1 MEGEEDGLG
10 SADDRRTRALL
21 APASALQPL
30 ASVLPRHCS
39 ASPGSC
45 LGPGAADA
53 PLPFWHVLRAAFPHA
68 SVPFPRSSSPKM
80 TQQMRDLQLAQ
91 ARKPPGPSSPN
102 AAKRLY
108 RNLSG
113 KFRVN
118 YTSFDEGSL
127 AGRGEKEKL
136 RKSYLVSAHWF
147 HPPLRWPGR
156 RGWVR
161 AWAMPSLG
169 WKPRS
174 TLGEAALERVHLGL
188 VQVFAQHHPVGSAN
202 C

>member
-1 MEGEEDGLG
+1 
-10 SADDRRTRALL
+10 
-21 APASALQPL
+21 
-30 ASVLPRHCS
+30 
-39 ASPGSC
+39 
-45 LGPGAADA
+45 
-53 PLPFWHVLRAAFPHA
+53 
-68 SVPFPRSSSPKM
+68 M

-127 AGRGEKEKL
+127 VGRGEKEKL
-136 RKSYLVSAHWF
+136 RKSYLVSDCWL
-147 HPPLRWPGR
+147 HPDGD
-156 RGWVR
+156 RG
-161 AWAMPSLG
+161 SLCG
-169 WKPRS
+169 WCWN
-174 TLGEAALERVHLGL
+174 LG
-188 VQVFAQHHPVGSAN
+188 GSKRL

>member
-1 MEGEEDGLG
+1 
-10 SADDRRTRALL
+10 
-21 APASALQPL
+21 
-30 ASVLPRHCS
+30 
-39 ASPGSC
+39 
-45 LGPGAADA
+45 
-53 PLPFWHVLRAAFPHA
+53 
-68 SVPFPRSSSPKM
+68 M

-136 RKSYLVSAHWF
+136 RKSYLVSAPWQ
-147 HPPLRWPGR
+147 HPVPPQLERWEWR
-156 RGWVR
+156 VH
-161 AWAMPSLG
+161 AWAMLMPG
-169 WKPRS
+169 WKLPWSRFS
-174 TLGEAALERVHLGL
+174 W
-188 VQVFAQHHPVGSAN
+188 S
-202 C
+202 

>member
-1 MEGEEDGLG
+1 
-10 SADDRRTRALL
+10 
-21 APASALQPL
+21 
-30 ASVLPRHCS
+30 
-39 ASPGSC
+39 
-45 LGPGAADA
+45 
-53 PLPFWHVLRAAFPHA
+53 
-68 SVPFPRSSSPKM
+68 M

-136 RKSYLVSAHWF
+136 RKSYLVSALWL
-147 HPPLRWPGR
+147 HPVTPQLERWKWR
-156 RGWVR
+156 VC
-161 AWAMPSLG
+161 AWAMLMPG
-169 WKPRS
+169 WKPHWSRFS
-174 TLGEAALERVHLGL
+174 W
-188 VQVFAQHHPVGSAN
+188 S
-202 C
+202 

>member
-1 MEGEEDGLG
+1 MATDSL
-10 SADDRRTRALL
+10 
-21 APASALQPL
+21 L
-30 ASVLPRHCS
+30 ASVSTVQPPASVPSQHCRVGDS
-39 ASPGSC
+39 SSPGSRPIPEAAKC
-45 LGPGAADA
+45 L
-53 PLPFWHVLRAAFPHA
+53 PLPSQHILPARHSLPL
-68 SVPFPRSSSPKM
+68 PCPRSSSPKM

-136 RKSYLVSAHWF
+136 RKSYLVGARRS
-147 HPPLRWPGR
+147 PQPR
-156 RGWVR
+156 RGR
-161 AWAMPSLG
+161 G
-169 WKPRS
+169 
-174 TLGEAALERVHLGL
+174 
-188 VQVFAQHHPVGSAN
+188 
-202 C
+202 

>member
-1 MEGEEDGLG
+1 
-10 SADDRRTRALL
+10 
-21 APASALQPL
+21 
-30 ASVLPRHCS
+30 
-39 ASPGSC
+39 
-45 LGPGAADA
+45 
-53 PLPFWHVLRAAFPHA
+53 
-68 SVPFPRSSSPKM
+68 M

-127 AGRGEKEKL
+127 VGKSEKEKL
-136 RKSYLVSAHWF
+136 RKSYLVSALGRAVLCASCRTDNAQAET
-147 HPPLRWPGR
+147 PL
-156 RGWVR
+156 
-161 AWAMPSLG
+161 
-169 WKPRS
+169 
-174 TLGEAALERVHLGL
+174 
-188 VQVFAQHHPVGSAN
+188 

>member
-1 MEGEEDGLG
+1 
-10 SADDRRTRALL
+10 
-21 APASALQPL
+21 
-30 ASVLPRHCS
+30 
-39 ASPGSC
+39 
-45 LGPGAADA
+45 
-53 PLPFWHVLRAAFPHA
+53 
-68 SVPFPRSSSPKM
+68 M

-136 RKSYLVSAHWF
+136 RKSYLVSACWL
-147 HPPLRWPGR
+147 HPVLPWLGRW
-156 RGWVR
+156 GWRVHV
-161 AWAMPSLG
+161 WVVLSPG
-169 WKPRS
+169 WKAKS
-174 TLGEAALERVHLGL
+174 ALSETALEEVQMEL
-188 VQVFAQHHPVGSAN
+188 VWVFAQHHPVVPAKS
-202 C
+202 

>member
-1 MEGEEDGLG
+1 MGRRNRLV
-10 SADDRRTRALL
+10 SADNRWMRALL

-30 ASVLPRHCS
+30 TSALPRHCS
-39 ASPGSC
+39 GSPGAC
-45 LGPGAADA
+45 PGPNAADV
-53 PLPFWHVLRAAFPHA
+53 PLPFWHVLRASFPHT
-68 SVPFPRSSSPKM
+68 SLPFPRSSSPKM

-136 RKSYLVSAHWF
+136 RKSYLVSARWL
-147 HPPLRWPGR
+147 HPALLWLGTQ
-156 RGWVR
+156 GWRVR
-161 AWAMPSLG
+161 VWVILSPG
-169 WKPRS
+169 WKPKRVLS
-174 TLGEAALERVHLGL
+174 EATLEQVQLEL
-188 VQVFAQHHPVGSAN
+188 VRVFAQHHLVVSAKN
-202 C
+202 

>member
-1 MEGEEDGLG
+1 
-10 SADDRRTRALL
+10 
-21 APASALQPL
+21 
-30 ASVLPRHCS
+30 
-39 ASPGSC
+39 
-45 LGPGAADA
+45 
-53 PLPFWHVLRAAFPHA
+53 
-68 SVPFPRSSSPKM
+68 M

-136 RKSYLVSAHWF
+136 RKSYLVSACWL
-147 HPPLRWPGR
+147 HPALLQLGRW
-156 RGWVR
+156 GWRVR
-161 AWAMPSLG
+161 AWVMLMPG
-169 WKPRS
+169 WKLPWSRFS
-174 TLGEAALERVHLGL
+174 WSWSRCLLNIIQLCLQRAGAPEPLGPGQPTLFG
-188 VQVFAQHHPVGSAN
+188 FVG
-202 C
+202 CW